1 MLLRSGFGIGRWF
14 GIKVRIDWSW
24 LLIFFLVV
32 WNLGV
37 VFTQFHPAWSFLLV
51 WGLAVVASLL
61 FFLSV
66 LAHEMA
72 HSLVARSRGLP
83 VNSITLFLFGGVSN
97 IEKEPPSPKTEF
109 LMAIV
114 GPLTSL
120 VIGGVL
126 LLLSGLIG
134 RSAIGAAANTGGLIG
149 NLSPTATIL
158 LWLGSV
164 NILLGIFNLI
174 PGFPLDGGRV
184 LRSIL
189 WGITDN
195 VRKATRWAA
204 WVGQGIAWLFIL
216 AGIAMAL
223 GVTLPFF
230 GTGLLSG
237 LWLAFIGWF
246 LNSAASQS
254 YRQVVIKDILEDI
267 PVGRIMRPDPPTVPS
282 NIYIDELVNER
293 VMRSDDHAFPVV
305 DNGAL
310 LGIVTLDDIRKVP
323 RERWDQTLVRD
334 AMTPADKLNTVTRSS
349 DAAEAMQTLSASDIR
364 QLPVVDENH
373 NLIGLLRRR
382 DLIRFLQIHSEEN
395 TF

>member
-14 GIKVRIDWSW
+14 GIKIRIDWSW

-37 VFTQFHPAWSFLLV
+37 VFNQFHPAWGSVLV
-51 WGLAVVASLL
+51 WGLAVLASLL

-66 LAHEMA
+66 LAHELA

-97 IEKEPPSPKTEF
+97 IEKEPTSPQTEF
-109 LMAIV
+109 IMAIV

-126 LLLSGLIG
+126 LLISGVIG
-134 RSAIGAAANTGGLIG
+134 RGTIGGATTTGGFIG
-149 NLSPTATIL
+149 RLSPLTTLL

-164 NILLGIFNLI
+164 NILVGVFNLV

-195 VRKATRWAA
+195 IRRATRYAA
-204 WVGQGIAWLFIL
+204 WVGQAIAWLFIL
-216 AGIAMAL
+216 AGIAMAF

-254 YRQVVIKDILEDI
+254 YRQVVIQDILEGV
-267 PVGRIMRPDPPTVPS
+267 PVGRIMRPDPPTIPS
-282 NIYIDELVNER
+282 NITVDELVNER

-305 DNGAL
+305 DNGSMI
-310 LGIVTLDDIRKVP
+310 GIVTLDDVRKIP
-323 RERWDQTLVRD
+323 REKWNDTFVID
-334 AMTPADKLNTVTRSS
+334 AMTPLGKVITVTPKS
-349 DAAEAMQTLSASDIR
+349 DAAEAMRTLSNNDIR
-364 QLPVVDENH
+364 QLPVLDENH
-373 NLIGLLRRR
+373 QLVGLLRRR
-382 DLIRFLQIHSEEN
+382 DLIRFLQIHSDEN
-395 TF
+395 SF

>member
-32 WNLGV
+32 WNLGI
-37 VFTQFHPAWSFLLV
+37 VFTQFHPAWSLALV
-51 WGLAVVASLL
+51 WGLAVLASLL

-97 IEKEPPSPKTEF
+97 IEKEPPSPQTEF

-120 VIGGVL
+120 VLGGIL
-126 LLLSGLIG
+126 LLLSGFIG
-134 RSAIGAAANTGGLIG
+134 RGSIGAAASVGGLIG
-149 NLSPTATIL
+149 NLSPTATLL

-164 NILLGIFNLI
+164 NVLLGIFNLI

-189 WGITDN
+189 WGITGN
-195 VRKATRWAA
+195 MRKATRWAA

-216 AGIAMAL
+216 AGIAMAF
-223 GVTLPFF
+223 GVRLPFF

-254 YRQVVIKDILEDI
+254 YRQVVIQDILEDV
-267 PVGRIMRPDPPTVPS
+267 PVSRIMRPDPPTVPS

-310 LGIVTLDDIRKVP
+310 LGIITLDDIRKVP
-323 RERWDQTLVRD
+323 REQWNQVLIKD
-334 AMTPADKLNTVTRSS
+334 AMTPVGKLITITRNS
-349 DAAEAMQTLSASDIR
+349 DAAEAMRILSTSDIR
-364 QLPVVDENH
+364 QLPVVGANQE
-373 NLIGLLRRR
+373 LIGLLRRR

-395 TF
+395 SF